1 MPCFLTGLVH
11 NLYEWRTLRECHLK
25 LKYYYAFVGRFKKLK
40 CVYISSVIYCGW
52 WLVCSNYFCCLCS
65 RTGWFLELLIFP
77 SHFVQIVVQYVVSK
91 GWLALVSCNHR
102 LNGLFLGQGSRR
114 GSRSPR
120 IRGAVEENVGLIT
133 IQSSSFGGNWCHFW
147 GSLRLYSKPKKVTNK
162 LPTKT
167 VQSEAIYSELPWEW
181 YT

>member
-1 MPCFLTGLVH
+1 MPSFLTALVH

-40 CVYISSVIYCGW
+40 CIYISSVIYCGW

-65 RTGWFLELLIFP
+65 RTGWFLDLLIFTICADCCTICCEQRMTGTGVLQP
-77 SHFVQIVVQYVVSK
+77 PAKWTFSGS
-91 GWLALVSCNHR
+91 
-102 LNGLFLGQGSRR
+102 GLEEGQPQPKDTG
-114 GSRSPR
+114 
-120 IRGAVEENVGLIT
+120 NVGLIT